1 MRKGV
6 FTVASVDNF
15 DMLQSYSAVYCGD
28 QSCSYH
34 GTTIQLVQP
43 SPAIVYPSNP
53 TACTEDNQTM
63 VQVSFVV
70 LEVTPP
76 KWMQTVFARDLTNNM
91 CPNTSS
97 NSSESQMSGSTI
109 HSQPKLTLA
118 DFLESSEEL

>member
-6 FTVASVDNF
+6 FTVALVDNF

-28 QSCSYH
+28 LSRSYH

-53 TACTEDNQTM
+53 TAFTKDNQTM
-63 VQVSFVV
+63 AQASHVV

-76 KWMQTVFARDLTNNM
+76 KQIQTILAQDLTNNM

-97 NSSESQMSGSTI
+97 NKANQ
-109 HSQPKLTLA
+109 H
-118 DFLESSEEL
+118 